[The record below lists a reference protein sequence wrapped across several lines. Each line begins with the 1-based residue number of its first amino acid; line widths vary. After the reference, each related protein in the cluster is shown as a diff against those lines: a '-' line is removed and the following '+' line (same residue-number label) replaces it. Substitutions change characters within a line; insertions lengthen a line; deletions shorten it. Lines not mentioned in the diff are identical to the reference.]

1 MRARAC
7 AHADPMIR
15 SSRANGLQPR
25 SANARWAGNAPD
37 REEQRTVVKKR
48 AILRAAA
55 ALFRERGYER
65 TRLDDI
71 AQALNVTKPTL
82 YYYVKNK
89 EDILVEIQQTGF
101 DEIMEEL
108 IELGRGAQSGADI
121 LHRVIVFYVTWVTGE
136 FGVCIPRHFLITLAP
151 ENLARLRKTR
161 RTFERKIRETIA
173 RGIGDGSLRPCEPW
187 IVATAI
193 VGAMNWMAFW
203 YEAGPTRRTA
213 AELGDAYFDLFI
225 EGIGASG
232 VRSGASSVAAR
243 RASPKKS
250 LAATRLAAAKGPA
263 AAKKPAMAKGR
274 PVAKM
279 RVGTV
284 GRVGKASSAV

>member
-1 MRARAC
+1 M
-7 AHADPMIR
+7 
-15 SSRANGLQPR
+15 QPR
-25 SANARWAGNAPD
+25 AANARWAGNAPA

-121 LHRVIVFYVTWVTGE
+121 LRRVIVRYVNWVTGE
-136 FGVCIPRHFLITLAP
+136 FGVCVPRHFLITLAAA
-151 ENLARLRKTR
+151 NLARLRTAR
-161 RTFERKIRETIA
+161 RTVERKIRETIA
-173 RGIGDGSLRPCEPW
+173 RGIEDGSLRPCEPW

-203 YEAGPTRRTA
+203 YEAGPTRRSA
-213 AELGDAYFDLFI
+213 AELGDAYFDLLI
-225 EGIGASG
+225 EGIGASP
-232 VRSGASSVAAR
+232 AAAR

-250 LAATRLAAAKGPA
+250 PAATKLAAAKDAA
-263 AAKKPAMAKGR
+263 AAKKPATAKGR
-274 PVAKM
+274 PVAKR
-279 RVGTV
+279 RVGSV
-284 GRVGKASSAV
+284 GRVAKASSAV

>member
-1 MRARAC
+1 
-7 AHADPMIR
+7 MIR

-25 SANARWAGNAPD
+25 GANARWAGNAPD

-89 EDILVEIQQTGF
+89 EEILVEIQQTGF

-121 LHRVIVFYVTWVTGE
+121 LRRVIVRYVNCVTGE
-136 FGVCIPRHFLITLAP
+136 FGVCVPRHFLITLAP
-151 ENLARLRKTR
+151 ENLARLRKAR
-161 RTFERKIRETIA
+161 RTVERKIRETIA
-173 RGIGDGSLRPCEPW
+173 RGIEDGSLRPCEPW

-193 VGAMNWMAFW
+193 VGTMNWMAFW
-203 YEAGPTRRTA
+203 YEAGPTRRSA
-213 AELGDAYFDLFI
+213 AELGDAYFDLLI
-225 EGIGASG
+225 EGIGASD
-232 VRSGASSVAAR
+232 VRSGASRVRAADGASPVAAR
-243 RASPKKS
+243 RASPKRS
-250 LAATRLAAAKGPA
+250 PAATRLAAAKGPA
-263 AAKKPAMAKGR
+263 AAKKPATAKGR
-274 PVAKM
+274 PVAKR
-279 RVGTV
+279 RVGSV